1 MLVLVVLAAST
12 SLSTRKDDAVVLLKV
27 DVSVGILEDDLLTDN
42 SIHQLQLRVT
52 SSILNEIKT
61 ISVSCYKTNPLSC

>member
-12 SLSTRKDDAVVLLKV
+12 SLATRKDDAVVLLEV
-27 DVSVGILEDDLLTDN
+27 NVSIGILEDDLLTDN

-61 ISVSCYKTNPLSC
+61 ISVSCHKTNPSSC

>member
-12 SLSTRKDDAVVLLKV
+12 TLATRKDDAVVLLEIH
-27 DVSVGILEDDLLTDN
+27 VSVGILEDDLLTDN

-61 ISVSCYKTNPLSC
+61 ISVSCYKTNPSSC